1 MSEATWLLPRIL
13 RAEVKLTTSM
23 GVALDKRERESL
35 VPRNTSTLGIV
46 AVLFRCADRQVDGR
60 WLIADPND
68 YWGEITEAGL
78 HISKEDLLRAECGQ
92 PSLREIREYVRTNWK
107 AFLQAFREPAL
118 AGLEPLKKELSRLH
132 IDGALR
138 SRLPTYQVLDLD
150 HRKTVSA
157 IISAHGESVA
167 GQIFQALFS
176 YLLASAGYRSVTINT
191 VGVPDVELG
200 EPNGERV
207 GYILGPF
214 SQDEV
219 SRLHSYCEAASDQ
232 RMAKQIAAVLEG
244 KSPSENLG

>member
-1 MSEATWLLPRIL
+1 MSEAIWLLPRIL
-13 RAEVKLTTSM
+13 RAEVKLTTSA
-23 GVALDKRERESL
+23 GVVFDKRERESL
-35 VPRNTSTLGIV
+35 VPRNASTLGIV
-46 AVLFRCADRQVDGR
+46 AVLFRCADHQVDGR

-78 HISKEDLLRAECGQ
+78 HISKEDLLRAERGQ
-92 PSLREIREYVRTNWK
+92 PSLRGMREHVGTNWK

-118 AGLEPLKKELSRLH
+118 AGLDPLKKELSRLH
-132 IDGALR
+132 IDGAILL
-138 SRLPTYQVLDLD
+138 RLPTYQVLDLD
-150 HRKTVSA
+150 HRETVSA

-200 EPNGERV
+200 EPDGERV

-214 SQDEV
+214 SQEEV
-219 SRLHSYCEAASDQ
+219 SRLHSYCEAARDQ
-232 RMAKQIAAVLEG
+232 MLAKRITTIL
-244 KSPSENLG
+244 